1 MATNDRAHW
10 DLPQGKGD
18 WTCWQWVRDI
28 DAVRHTN
35 SWNECN
41 EAEFIIDDLSTGIAL
56 LSKLEAEVQAG
67 PRG

>member
-1 MATNDRAHW
+1 M
-10 DLPQGKGD
+10 
-18 WTCWQWVRDI
+18 RDI

-35 SWNECN
+35 SCNECN

-56 LSKLEAEVQAG
+56 LSKIEAEVQAG

>member
-1 MATNDRAHW
+1 M
-10 DLPQGKGD
+10 
-18 WTCWQWVRDI
+18 RDI

-56 LSKLEAEVQAG
+56 LSKIEAEVQAG